1 VLGSFEAETAAA
13 AIEAAIRSAG
23 YASLEDMR
31 RAFGWNVELEAA
43 PACPSCGA
51 PRVVRSVTL
60 RDALAALLNELRDIR
75 ALGTLDAEDA
85 KGYDFAG
92 VIADAERV
100 LGEPDPDAHA
110 AAGELAEAARLDAEA
125 ADAETCPRCES
136 AACDGGCA
144 LRAAD
149 AAPDFCEVCEVGAPE
164 WVAPIGG
171 GGGVRACSACVDC
184 HASDRMEPGVTWT
197 RIDGRAKQTDGLVVL
212 VNGADAARKEG

>member
-1 VLGSFEAETAAA
+1 MSGRYACGECGSSLVREHAAGCA
-13 AIEAAIRSAG
+13 RG
-23 YASLEDMR
+23 
-31 RAFGWNVELEAA
+31 VELARKMA
-43 PACPSCGA
+43 PACSGCA
-51 PRVVRSVTL
+51 TL
-60 RDALAALLNELRDIR
+60 RDALAALLNELRDLR

-125 ADAETCPRCES
+125 DEEFERAEFRNSMEN
-136 AACDGGCA
+136 
-144 LRAAD
+144 
-149 AAPDFCEVCEVGAPE
+149 DFCEVCEVGAPE

-171 GGGVRACSACVDC
+171 GGGVRACSACVEF
-184 HASDRMEPGVTWT
+184 HAADRMEPGVTWT
-197 RIDGRAKQTDGLVVL
+197 RLDGRAKQTDGLVVL